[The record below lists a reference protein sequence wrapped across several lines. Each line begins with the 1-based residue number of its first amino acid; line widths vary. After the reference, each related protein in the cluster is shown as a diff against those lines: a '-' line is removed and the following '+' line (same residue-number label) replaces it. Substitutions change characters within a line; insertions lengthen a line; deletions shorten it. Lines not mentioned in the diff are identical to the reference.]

1 MGSAYHW
8 EARRRQM
15 ALDRRRW
22 LMAQQQEQQQQQEQE
37 LKKLQEEERQSE
49 KKTQPPQ
56 MSQQPPPPQL
66 QEEQPPPSP
75 TRLQPPPPSPS
86 PSPPPLTSPPQPPP
100 PAQLPARLRQ
110 QNVQD
115 PLIQR
120 TSKYIIQDS
129 QRPGPQLGLLGT
141 DQTGGQSTYFNNNR
155 FQGEKKLPQGPG
167 FRKSYQ
173 SSPDKYTGTSR
184 FTSTN
189 YTQQW

>member
-66 QEEQPPPSP
+66 QEE
-75 TRLQPPPPSPS
+75 QPPPPSPS